1 MSYRLI
7 ISPEAN
13 LDIEDAFN
21 WYELQRLGLG
31 SEFVRAVDVAL
42 SSIGN
47 NPSAYPTVYR
57 QARRV
62 LLRRF
67 PYALL
72 YVFDSNSIS
81 IVACFHGKRDPKQWR
96 ERLQ

>member
-7 ISPEAN
+7 ISPEAD
-13 LDIEDAFN
+13 LDIEDAFT
-21 WYELQRLGLG
+21 WYEQQRPGLG
-31 SEFVRAVDVAL
+31 SEFIRAVDVAI
-42 SSIGN
+42 SSIGS
-47 NPSAYPTVYR
+47 NPLAYPLIYR

-72 YVFDSNSIS
+72 YIFDSNSIS
-81 IVACFHGKRDPKQWR
+81 IVGCFHGKRDPKQWQ
-96 ERLQ
+96 ERL